1 MISLSSDNNF
11 IIDLRNFDIKYY
23 IKVSKNKYGDKLF
36 RKNYGKVISGD
47 GRLLIMIIMIYKGYY
62 AFI

>member
-47 GRLLIMIIMIYKGYY
+47 GRFLIMIIMI
-62 AFI
+62 